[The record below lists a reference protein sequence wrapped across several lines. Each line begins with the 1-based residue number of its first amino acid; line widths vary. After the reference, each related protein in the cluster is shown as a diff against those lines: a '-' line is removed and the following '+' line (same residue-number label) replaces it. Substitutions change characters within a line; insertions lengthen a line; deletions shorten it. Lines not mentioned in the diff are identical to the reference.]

1 MFKFRF
7 QVLETI
13 MRVDHQEMVLLR
25 TKIQATL
32 EMEQLL
38 KQEIRMVVTH
48 NKTMVL
54 NQQVIKA
61 EKIVQHH

>member
-1 MFKFRF
+1 
-7 QVLETI
+7 